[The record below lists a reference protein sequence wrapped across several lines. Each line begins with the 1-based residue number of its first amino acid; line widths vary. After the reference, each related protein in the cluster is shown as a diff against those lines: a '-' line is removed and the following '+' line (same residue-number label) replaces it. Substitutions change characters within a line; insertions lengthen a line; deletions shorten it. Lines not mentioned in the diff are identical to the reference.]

1 MGFLT
6 WLGNLITEVGTVVND
21 WESKIVYGISWLE
34 GLFGK
39 GVQDANNALQ
49 IVSIVDQNL
58 ASISVAIVQEAGT
71 IEAMLTSLK
80 NINPADMQASILAI
94 QQDAEKMYE
103 VWSVQR
109 TAILNAITE
118 ISKQITVIENTG
130 I

>member
-6 WLGNLITEVGTVVND
+6 WLGNLITEVGTVVNT
-21 WESKIVYGISWLE
+21 WESKLVYGISWLE
-34 GLFGK
+34 GLFGI
-39 GVQDANNALQ
+39 GVKDANNALQ

-71 IEAMLTSLK
+71 IEAMLLALK
-80 NINPADMQASILAI
+80 NINPADLNASFVTL
-94 QQDAEKMYE
+94 QQDAEKMYSI
-103 VWSVQR
+103 WTVQR
-109 TAILNAITE
+109 TAIMNAITE

>member
-6 WLGNLITEVGTVVND
+6 WLGNLITNVGSVVET

-34 GLFGK
+34 GLFGI
-39 GVQDANNALQ
+39 GVKDVNNALQ

-80 NINPADMQASILAI
+80 NINPDDMQSSILAI
-94 QQDAEKMYE
+94 QQDAEKMYQ
-103 VWSVQR
+103 VWTVQR
-109 TAILNAITE
+109 TAIMNAITE
-118 ISKQITVIENTG
+118 ISKQITVIEKTG

>member
-6 WLGNLITEVGTVVND
+6 WLGNLITNVGSVVET
-21 WESKIVYGISWLE
+21 WESKLVFGISWLE
-34 GLFGK
+34 GLFGI
-39 GVQDANNALQ
+39 GVKDVNNALQ

-71 IEAMLTSLK
+71 IEAMLLALK
-80 NINPADMQASILAI
+80 NINPADLTASVVTL
-94 QQDAEKMYE
+94 QQDAEKMYQ